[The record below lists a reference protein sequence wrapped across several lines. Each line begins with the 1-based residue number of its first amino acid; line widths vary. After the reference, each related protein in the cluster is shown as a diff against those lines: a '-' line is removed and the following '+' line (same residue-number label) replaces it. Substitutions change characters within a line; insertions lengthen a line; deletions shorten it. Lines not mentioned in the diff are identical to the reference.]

1 MPKPTLQSL
10 ELKASL
16 TVKQKLVNLK
26 SYIVNKNYDFKVE
39 LNEISLI
46 DLKKITSNNNARGLG
61 IDFASYQNELAE
73 KILKGVNLKAIPSA
87 TIVPGTDLVIQC
99 RLDSYIVPNLPP
111 IRNQGDCGSCWAF
124 AVAGITEINLK
135 NRFNWD
141 VDLSEQN
148 LIDCATPFADGCN
161 GFFSELPL
169 IHTQNSGIGKEEVYS
184 YKAIDQ
190 NKCFTAQG
198 MRYKLKA
205 WGYAGIPIQPFVPNS
220 VTEIK
225 NAIRAHGAVAT
236 SVAATE
242 CFQNYKEGIFN
253 EIPPSSAYDLN
264 HAVIIV
270 GWDDC
275 KQAWRVRNSW
285 GRSWGEEGYIWIKY
299 GYNGIGS
306 HTTWVE
312 AENPDPAAQ
321 PPNVF
326 GNSADIEQGT
336 YYIKCASGGK
346 YLDVQGNCVNNN
358 GCNVILNRIDETPD
372 NNKFMVLKVKGPL
385 GGYTLRCISGDKFLD
400 GNSSPVD
407 PPSNPLDI
415 TFDLTPKLFV
425 NGCLMQVWERT
436 DPLFPRTNQE
446 WSIEKLP
453 NGRYIIKNILS
464 GKVIDAVN
472 ADVNKD
478 GGKVQLYSRV
488 LNDDTQE
495 WIFEKV
501 N

>member
-1 MPKPTLQSL
+1 
-10 ELKASL
+10 
-16 TVKQKLVNLK
+16 
-26 SYIVNKNYDFKVE
+26 
-39 LNEISLI
+39 
-46 DLKKITSNNNARGLG
+46 
-61 IDFASYQNELAE
+61 
-73 KILKGVNLKAIPSA
+73 
-87 TIVPGTDLVIQC
+87 
-99 RLDSYIVPNLPP
+99 
-111 IRNQGDCGSCWAF
+111 
-124 AVAGITEINLK
+124 
-135 NRFNWD
+135 
-141 VDLSEQN
+141 
-148 LIDCATPFADGCN
+148 
-161 GFFSELPL
+161 
-169 IHTQNSGIGKEEVYS
+169 
-184 YKAIDQ
+184 
-190 NKCFTAQG
+190 

-225 NAIRAHGAVAT
+225 NDIRAHGAVAT

-346 YLDVQGNCVNNN
+346 YLDVQGN
-358 GCNVILNRIDETPD
+358 
-372 NNKFMVLKVKGPL
+372 
-385 GGYTLRCISGDKFLD
+385 
-400 GNSSPVD
+400 
-407 PPSNPLDI
+407 
-415 TFDLTPKLFV
+415 
-425 NGCLMQVWERT
+425 
-436 DPLFPRTNQE
+436 
-446 WSIEKLP
+446 
-453 NGRYIIKNILS
+453 
-464 GKVIDAVN
+464 
-472 ADVNKD
+472 
-478 GGKVQLYSRV
+478 
-488 LNDDTQE
+488 
-495 WIFEKV
+495 
-501 N
+501 